1 MNLYFSGLAA
11 LAATMMLIL
20 QPSILA
26 HGQTS
31 PAQLFGCQKY
41 GGAMHCDLLMNKMDA
56 FEETGNSTLIHP
68 LTTSDTLFVEG
79 KLGRGLE
86 MRGEYRESI
95 EIMNSPELNPKQ
107 FSISFWIKS
116 TKIEPYGHIVS
127 HSNRQQTSGWQ
138 FDVFRSSSSGSGS
151 GQTGSEVATLRFG
164 VFNTNGTLF

>member
-1 MNLYFSGLAA
+1 MNRYYGGLTA
-11 LAATMMLIL
+11 LAATMLLIL

-31 PAQLFGCQKY
+31 PTQLFGCQKY

-56 FEETGNSTLIHP
+56 YEETGNSTLVHP

-86 MRGEYRESI
+86 MRAEYRESI
-95 EIMNSPELNPKQ
+95 EMMSSPELNPKQ

-127 HSNRQQTSGWQ
+127 HSNRQQSSGWQ
-138 FDVFRSSSSGSGS
+138 FDVFSSNRGSGGQSGSQVS
-151 GQTGSEVATLRFG
+151 TLRFG
-164 VFNTNGTLF
+164 VF